1 MNISSLQNVIQ
12 NIRAKTGVDDMS
24 ARERLLVLGA
34 GLAILGVLFYQ
45 FLLSPYI
52 EARHRLLKSVELQER
67 ELVEIQLLKQEYS
80 ELRIEEGG
88 IKANLAKRAKG
99 FTLFT
104 FLDQQAEKSQVKELI
119 KYMKPSV
126 ISAEGGSLE
135 ESVVELKL
143 QDVTLEQLVRFLNLT
158 ESEKNVVSIKRLS
171 IQVSAK
177 KQGYLDVILQIVTF
191 MEAA

>member
-34 GLAILGVLFYQ
+34 GLAILGVLFYH
-45 FLLSPYI
+45 FILSPYI
-52 EARHRLLKSVELQER
+52 EARHRLIKSVELQER

>member
-1 MNISSLQNVIQ
+1 MNLSSLHNLIQ
-12 NIRAKTGVDDMS
+12 SIRAKTGIDDMS
-24 ARERLLVLGA
+24 VRERLMVLGAGFAILGVILYQFVLSPYLDARERL
-34 GLAILGVLFYQ
+34 Q
-45 FLLSPYI
+45 NSI
-52 EARHRLLKSVELQER
+52 ERKER
-67 ELVEIQLLKQEYS
+67 ELVEIRLLKQEYS

-104 FLDQQAEKSQVKELI
+104 FLDQQAEKSEVKKLI
-119 KYMKPSV
+119 TYMKPSV
-126 ISAEGGSLE
+126 ISAQGGSLD

-143 QDVTLEQLVRFLNLT
+143 QDITLEQLVRFLTLT

-177 KQGYLDVILQIVTF
+177 NPGYLDVILQIVTF
-191 MEAA
+191 VEEA

>member
-1 MNISSLQNVIQ
+1 MNLSSLHNLIQ
-12 NIRAKTGVDDMS
+12 SIRAKTGIDDMS
-24 ARERLLVLGA
+24 VRERLMVLGA
-34 GLAILGVLFYQ
+34 GLAILGVILYQ
-45 FLLSPYI
+45 FVLSPYLDARERLQNSI
-52 EARHRLLKSVELQER
+52 ERKER
-67 ELVEIQLLKQEYS
+67 ELVEIRLLKQEYS

-104 FLDQQAEKSQVKELI
+104 FLDQQAEKSEVKKLI
-119 KYMKPSV
+119 TYMKPSV
-126 ISAEGGSLE
+126 ISAQGGSLD

-143 QDVTLEQLVRFLNLT
+143 QDITLEQLVRFLTLT

-177 KQGYLDVILQIVTF
+177 NPGYLDVILQIVTF
-191 MEAA
+191 VEEA